1 MSIPTAFDIR
11 VTKTDLQ
18 LGLLTVPLKKTTS
31 FEVNDKTHT
40 IDVHC
45 LTGAY
50 KTIFR
55 LFMENAQMMNHCVK
69 NFLENTEMHTP
80 LLGIKIKEVK
90 HMFLQNPYKKKDYL
104 DDSQLI
110 IAFFFNRREELDS
123 FVDCYVPLFPGF
135 KTDRNDDKPSIHL
148 RSKKF
153 GKTSNQIINLRN
165 VFKSITD
172 SRFGDA
178 GLNEALSKW
187 NDPILLG
194 KRIQSEEKSADK
206 DESREYGRHYEVKP
220 EGITDHLQIG
230 DTNISIKPPLK
241 EIEDWIANP
250 EAHKSGGKERFL
262 NHLKNELEKTNNQE
276 ALKTLLPQA
285 LSIPGFELRS
295 FMYDQFTKDTNR
307 FPNPLTT
314 PASNLNIE
322 H

>member
-1 MSIPTAFDIR
+1 MSSPTPSDIR
-11 VTKTDLQ
+11 VTKTDLH

-31 FEVNDKTHT
+31 FEVNHKAHT

-45 LTGAY
+45 LTGEH

-80 LLGIKIKEVK
+80 LLGIKIKEVM
-90 HMFLQNPYKKKDYL
+90 HMFIRNPSQKKDYTSE
-104 DDSQLI
+104 SQLK
-110 IAFFFNRREELDS
+110 IAFFFNNRKETDS
-123 FVDCYVPLFPGF
+123 FVEYYAHFFTDF
-135 KTDRNDDKPSIHL
+135 KIDRNNDDASIHL
-148 RSKKF
+148 RAKKVAP
-153 GKTSNQIINLRN
+153 NWRQINKLRDLFEN
-165 VFKSITD
+165 ITN

-178 GLNEALSKW
+178 GLNKALSKW

-194 KRIQSEEKSADK
+194 KRIQSEEKSVD
-206 DESREYGRHYEVKP
+206 DESREYRRYYEVKP
-220 EGITDHLQIG
+220 DGITDHLQIG

-241 EIEDWIANP
+241 EIEDWLANP
-250 EAHKSGGKERFL
+250 EAHRSGGKERFL
-262 NHLKNELEKTNNQE
+262 NHLKNELEKPNNKE

-285 LSIPGFELRS
+285 LDIPGFELRS

-307 FPNPLTT
+307 FQNPLTT